1 MPPPANSRK
10 KRLRQVFGISRTG
23 QTPSTVPVI
32 IELRQHPL
40 PSEEAGS
47 QGSAFTRLERDTEWT
62 GMNTLLPLLKGID
75 VLVVES
81 ETQRNDPR
89 LIMAAEFDSATAED
103 QGTQEFPGGLPTALR
118 EIALWHGAK
127 SCT

>member
-1 MPPPANSRK
+1 
-10 KRLRQVFGISRTG
+10 
-23 QTPSTVPVI
+23 
-32 IELRQHPL
+32 
-40 PSEEAGS
+40 
-47 QGSAFTRLERDTEWT
+47 
-62 GMNTLLPLLKGID
+62 MNALLPLLKGID

-103 QGTQEFPGGLPTALR
+103 QGTQKFPGGLPTALR

-127 SCT
+127 SCTWVPEWDGRDEWNDAPMPEEPPERGSGQSKDWPLPSTPEAAGFPPHNRV